1 MKIKRVTNKTFV
13 LTAAIGSIL
22 IMLMVTVNNI
32 WSVQQTQTATN
43 NAVSAVSSFYLE
55 AMADRRAKT
64 ITNLIS
70 NNFSQMEKA
79 LTVFSCSKSSSS
91 RMAIFTFF
99 INCYFKLRYKI
110 MSN

>member
-43 NAVSAVSSFYLE
+43 NAV
-55 AMADRRAKT
+55 
-64 ITNLIS
+64 
-70 NNFSQMEKA
+70 
-79 LTVFSCSKSSSS
+79 
-91 RMAIFTFF
+91 
-99 INCYFKLRYKI
+99 
-110 MSN
+110 

>member
-70 NNFSQMEKA
+70 NNFSQM
-79 LTVFSCSKSSSS
+79 
-91 RMAIFTFF
+91 
-99 INCYFKLRYKI
+99 
-110 MSN
+110 